1 MKPTHIHLL
10 LNHVSIMAALFFVL
24 IFFYGLIRSN
34 ETAKTISY
42 VGFVL
47 AALAAIPVFLTG
59 EPAED
64 AVEKIPGVLESAI
77 EKHEEEAEAAIWLIS
92 VTGILALGSLLREK
106 ISLFRSKALVA
117 MMIIVSL
124 ASAATISYTGYLGG
138 QIRHT
143 EIASGTNG
151 LNTAPANGG
160 EAEEE
165 D

>member
-1 MKPTHIHLL
+1 MNPTHIHLL
-10 LNHVSIMAALFFVL
+10 LNHVSIMAALFSVL
-24 IFFYGLIRSN
+24 LFFYGLFRSN
-34 ETAKTISY
+34 ETVKSISY
-42 VGFVL
+42 AGFVI

-64 AVEKIPGVLESAI
+64 AVEKLPGVLESAI
-77 EKHEEEAEAAIWLIS
+77 EKHEEAAEAAIWLIS
-92 VTGILALGSLLREK
+92 VTGILALGALLREK
-106 ISLFRSKALVA
+106 ISIFRSKALVA
-117 MMIIVSL
+117 VMIIASL

-151 LNTAPANGG
+151 MNTVPANGG
-160 EAEEE
+160 EAEDE